1 MVIAEYIWIGG
12 NDKLRSKT
20 KVLPKTKFK
29 YEDNNIDVSVKL
41 PDIDDVLDEDM
52 INEALDEVEKELT
65 KGKNYDKN
73 KKKREKIKQLK
84 KGNKIKDDEPPNEDV
99 D

>member
-1 MVIAEYIWIGG
+1 
-12 NDKLRSKT
+12 
-20 KVLPKTKFK
+20 
-29 YEDNNIDVSVKL
+29 
-41 PDIDDVLDEDM
+41 M
-52 INEALDEVEKELT
+52 INEALDEVKQELE

-84 KGNKIKDDEPPNEDV
+84 KGNKITEDETPINEDV